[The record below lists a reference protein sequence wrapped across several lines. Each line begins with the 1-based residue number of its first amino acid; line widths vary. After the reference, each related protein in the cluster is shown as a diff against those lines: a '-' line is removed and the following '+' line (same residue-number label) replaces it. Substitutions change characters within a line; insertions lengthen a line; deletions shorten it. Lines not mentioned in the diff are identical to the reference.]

1 MAHGRPPGRGDGA
14 APGAGRHGH
23 HGRGPGSGTR
33 PKAAGAGG
41 TAGLRGAE
49 PSPWR
54 GPAPERDTGSGHGPL
69 SPGRTTGLRG
79 GGTLIPA
86 WPGPGTRRERSAR
99 APVRPGAVGGSWSA
113 RRGPAGGAVRLRMGG
128 TVGAAGV
135 SGRGA
140 LSYVAVTL
148 GRMAANTSPE
158 APLPVGEVSRL
169 IGGWID
175 RLGAVWVEGQI
186 TQLSRRPGAGVVF
199 LTLRDPS
206 YDISVSVTCY
216 RQVFDAVADVVGEGA
231 RVVVHAKPEWY
242 APRGQLSLRAAE
254 IKPVG
259 VGELLARLEQ
269 LKKSL
274 AREGLFAPERKKPL
288 PFLPQ
293 LIGLVCGRA
302 SAAERDVLEN
312 ARHRWPAVRFE
323 VRNVPVQG
331 VHAVPQV
338 VQAVK
343 ELDARDDVDVIVVAR
358 GGGSVEDLLPFS
370 DEQLV
375 RAVAACRTPVV
386 SAIGHEPDSPLLDLV
401 ADLRASTPT
410 DAAKKVVPDV
420 GEEYERVRQLRDRA
434 RRCVAA
440 FVDREERGLAHALAR
455 PAIQDPHRMIDERA
469 EQVTAL
475 LERGRRSLRHQLDRA
490 DSELTHTHARVVA
503 LSPAATLKRGYAVLQ
518 RADGHAVRDPGEV
531 EPGET
536 LRARVS
542 EGDFSVRVDA

>member
-1 MAHGRPPGRGDGA
+1 MTIPGRPAAARGRAGDA
-14 APGAGRHGH
+14 AARVV
-23 HGRGPGSGTR
+23 
-33 PKAAGAGG
+33 
-41 TAGLRGAE
+41 
-49 PSPWR
+49 
-54 GPAPERDTGSGHGPL
+54 
-69 SPGRTTGLRG
+69 G
-79 GGTLIPA
+79 GGHY
-86 WPGPGTRRERSAR
+86 
-99 APVRPGAVGGSWSA
+99 A
-113 RRGPAGGAVRLRMGG
+113 RRM
-128 TVGAAGV
+128 
-135 SGRGA
+135 A
-140 LSYVAVTL
+140 L
-148 GRMAANTSPE
+148 NTSAETPV
-158 APLPVGEVSRL
+158 PVGEISRL

-206 YDISVSVTCY
+206 YDISIAVTCF

-242 APRGQLSLRAAE
+242 APRGQLSLRAVE
-254 IKPVG
+254 IRPVG
-259 VGELLARLEQ
+259 VGELLARLEA
-269 LKKSL
+269 LKKAL
-274 AREGLFAPERKKPL
+274 AAEGLFEAGRKKPL

-343 ELDARDDVDVIVVAR
+343 ELDAIEEVDVIIVAR

-375 RAVAACRTPVV
+375 RAVAGCRTPVV
-386 SAIGHEPDSPLLDLV
+386 SAIGHEPDTPLLDYV

-420 GEEYERVRQLRDRA
+420 GEELERVRMLRDRA
-434 RRCVAA
+434 RRCADAV
-440 FVDREERGLAHALAR
+440 VGREERGLAHALAR
-455 PAIQDPHRMIDERA
+455 PVMEDPHRMVDERA
-469 EQVTAL
+469 DHVASL
-475 LERGRRSLRHQLDRA
+475 VDRSRRTLGHLLDRA

-518 RADGHAVRDPGEV
+518 KDGGHVVRDPGEV
-531 EPGET
+531 EPGEV
-536 LRARVS
+536 LRARVA
-542 EGDFSVRVDA
+542 EGEFTVRAEG

>member
-1 MAHGRPPGRGDGA
+1 MALH
-14 APGAGRHGH
+14 
-23 HGRGPGSGTR
+23 
-33 PKAAGAGG
+33 
-41 TAGLRGAE
+41 
-49 PSPWR
+49 
-54 GPAPERDTGSGHGPL
+54 
-69 SPGRTTGLRG
+69 
-79 GGTLIPA
+79 
-86 WPGPGTRRERSAR
+86 
-99 APVRPGAVGGSWSA
+99 
-113 RRGPAGGAVRLRMGG
+113 
-128 TVGAAGV
+128 
-135 SGRGA
+135 
-140 LSYVAVTL
+140 
-148 GRMAANTSPE
+148 TSPE
-158 APLPVGEVSRL
+158 SPLPVGEVSRL
-169 IGGWID
+169 IGSWID
-175 RLGAVWVEGQI
+175 RLGAIWVEGQI

-206 YDISVSVTCY
+206 HDISVSVTCY
-216 RQVFDAVADVVGEGA
+216 RQVFDTVADVIGEGA
-231 RVVVHAKPEWY
+231 RVVVRAKPEWY

-293 LIGLVCGRA
+293 LVGLVCGRA

-312 ARHRWPAVRFE
+312 AHRRWPAVRFE
-323 VRNVPVQG
+323 VRNVAVQG

-343 ELDARDDVDVIVVAR
+343 ELDALDEVDVIVVAR

-375 RAVAACRTPVV
+375 RVVAGCRTPVV
-386 SAIGHEPDSPLLDLV
+386 SAIGHEPDTPLLDQV

-420 GEEYERVRQLRDRA
+420 GEEYERVRLLRDRA

-455 PAIQDPHRMIDERA
+455 PAIQDPQRMIDERA

-475 LERGRRSLRHQLDRA
+475 LERGRRTLRHHLDRA

-503 LSPAATLKRGYAVLQ
+503 LSPAATLRRGYAVLQ
-518 RADGHAVRDPGEV
+518 RSDGQAVRDPAEVTAGEA
-531 EPGET
+531 
-536 LRARVS
+536 LRARVA
-542 EGDFSVRVDA
+542 EGDLTVRVDA

>member
-1 MAHGRPPGRGDGA
+1 MAL
-14 APGAGRHGH
+14 
-23 HGRGPGSGTR
+23 
-33 PKAAGAGG
+33 K
-41 TAGLRGAE
+41 
-49 PSPWR
+49 
-54 GPAPERDTGSGHGPL
+54 
-69 SPGRTTGLRG
+69 TT
-79 GGTLIPA
+79 
-86 WPGPGTRRERSAR
+86 
-99 APVRPGAVGGSWSA
+99 
-113 RRGPAGGAVRLRMGG
+113 
-128 TVGAAGV
+128 
-135 SGRGA
+135 
-140 LSYVAVTL
+140 
-148 GRMAANTSPE
+148 PE

-206 YDISVSVTCY
+206 YDISVGVTCF
-216 RQVFDAVADVVGEGA
+216 RQVFDDVADVVGEGA
-231 RVVVHAKPEWY
+231 RVLVLAKPEWY

-254 IKPVG
+254 IRPVG

-274 AREGLFAPERKKPL
+274 AAEGLFAAERKKPL

-338 VQAVK
+338 VRAVR
-343 ELDARDDVDVIVVAR
+343 ELDAIEDVDVIVVAR

-375 RAVAACRTPVV
+375 RAVAGCRTPVV

-420 GEEYERVRQLRDRA
+420 GEELERVRMLRGRA
-434 RRCVAA
+434 RRCVHALL
-440 FVDREERGLAHALAR
+440 DREERGLAHALAR
-455 PAIQDPHRMIDERA
+455 PALEDPHRMLDERA
-469 EQVTAL
+469 DHVASL
-475 LERGRRSLRHQLDRA
+475 AGRARRTLGHLLDRA
-490 DSELTHTHARVVA
+490 DSELTHTRARVVA

-518 RADGHAVRDPGEV
+518 RSDGHVVRDPGEV
-531 EPGET
+531 SEGEA
-536 LRARVS
+536 LRARVADG
-542 EGDFSVRVDA
+542 EFTVKVGE